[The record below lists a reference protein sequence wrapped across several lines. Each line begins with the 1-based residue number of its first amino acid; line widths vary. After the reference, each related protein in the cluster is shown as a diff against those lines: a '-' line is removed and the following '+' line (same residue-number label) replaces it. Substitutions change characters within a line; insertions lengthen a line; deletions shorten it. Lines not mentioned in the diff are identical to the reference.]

1 MTHHIAVIIEAK
13 KALAEAQE
21 KAHSAINRGD
31 AFAIRSAV
39 NRVKLK
45 KELLDMLTEG
55 HYRALEAQKEAQK
68 EPSLAR
74 RAQIFFE
81 ASRKGVAQ

>member
-1 MTHHIAVIIEAK
+1 MTHHLSVIIEAK

-21 KAHSAINRGD
+21 KAHTAINSGD
-31 AFAIRSAV
+31 ASAIRSAV

-55 HYRALEAQKEAQK
+55 HYRALEAQKKAQK

-74 RAQIFFE
+74 RAEIIFE
-81 ASRKGVAQ
+81 ASRKGAVQ